1 MNSHDLAPLPPPND
15 DVCPRCGAPVDSVG
29 LEKGFCAF
37 CGERV
42 WKPQQIRRKTGCL
55 KTCGLL
61 FLLFVSILSG
71 AIGAC
76 TLKIAETMRTSSRR
90 NELFS
95 ASDLKTYWSVGI
107 GALIIAFALF
117 VLVIWLNR
125 KSK

>member
-1 MNSHDLAPLPPPND
+1 MNRHDLAPLPPPNG
-15 DVCPRCGAPVDSVG
+15 DVCPRCGAPADSVG

-37 CGERV
+37 CGARI
-42 WKPQQIRRKTGCL
+42 WKPQQTPRKSGCL
-55 KTCGLL
+55 KNCGLL

-76 TLKIAETMRTSSRR
+76 TLTIAETMRTSSRR

-107 GALIIAFALF
+107 GALTIAVGLF
-117 VLVIWLNR
+117 ILAILLHR